1 MGSNN
6 HHRHI
11 AINQRNRAMLHLRCR
26 ITFSVDVAN
35 LLQLQSSLQGYRILE
50 SAAQI
55 DEIASVRKGTAQ
67 VSYLIV
73 QLQHFLHLGRN
84 VPELLCNL
92 LVFAFA
98 DGTSLLTDGKC
109 QEDENGNLTGE
120 CLGRGNTD
128 FRTHVNVGTGI
139 CFTGDGRADGITDTI
154 DERTIFL
161 GKLDGCQGISGFT
174 TLGDGDD
181 DIILRYYR
189 IAVTELR
196 CIFHFHRDAA
206 VVLNHLLADESGMP

>member
-1 MGSNN
+1 MF
-6 HHRHI
+6 
-11 AINQRNRAMLHLRCR
+11 HLRCR

-35 LLQLQSSLQGYRILE
+35 LLQLQCTFQSHRILE
-50 SAAQI
+50 SATQI
-55 DEIASVRKGTAQ
+55 DEIASVCKRTAQ

-92 LVFAFA
+92 LIFAFA
-98 DGTSLLTDGKC
+98 DGSLLLTDGEC

-120 CLGRGNTD
+120 RLGRGNTNLW
-128 FRTHVNVGTGI
+128 TYVNIGTRI
-139 CFTGDGRADGITDTI
+139 CLSCDGRTDGVTDTI
-154 DERTIFL
+154 DKRPALL
-161 GKLDGCQGISGFT
+161 GKLDGCQGISGLT
-174 TLGDGDD
+174 TLRNGDD
-181 DIILRYYR
+181 NIVLRYHR

-206 VVLNHLLADESGMP
+206 IILNHLLADESGMP